1 MTTVELQC
9 WGPCLHHWQGCIPCK
24 ADKSRRILW
33 CKPSSHAWNSG
44 QNHPTCH
51 IRCSTFCINVLHQR
65 CHDHDETRWYHSL
78 RESPWSKS
86 RQHPAEQACHLSK
99 LLVCVCVC
107 VKKANTTYYR
117 FVFYFCLRQIGKGL
131 LFVRFPWIFRFR
143 SFVFLT
149 VWLSDGNLD
158 EFGVASSWPI
168 CHRLNLLFTAHM
180 KISIQLFLANLRGSW
195 HGNDWDTLRCQPCGD
210 VNPVLSMIFHDL
222 FCKKRVIHGRDKH
235 LEMCKKHL
243 PESFEWKRD
252 VSTFFKSRHW
262 EWKRWNMSKSVC

>member
-99 LLVCVCVC
+99 LLVCVCVW
-107 VKKANTTYYR
+107 KKQTRHT
-117 FVFYFCLRQIGKGL
+117 I
-131 LFVRFPWIFRFR
+131 
-143 SFVFLT
+143 
-149 VWLSDGNLD
+149 
-158 EFGVASSWPI
+158 
-168 CHRLNLLFTAHM
+168 
-180 KISIQLFLANLRGSW
+180 
-195 HGNDWDTLRCQPCGD
+195 
-210 VNPVLSMIFHDL
+210 VLSSTSAYVRLERDCFL
-222 FCKKRVIHGRDKH
+222 FGFREFSDSDPLFSWQFDCQMATWTSSG
-235 LEMCKKHL
+235 
-243 PESFEWKRD
+243 
-252 VSTFFKSRHW
+252 
-262 EWKRWNMSKSVC
+262 